1 MRAASKVTRELAYN
15 TFVRPH
21 LEYAS
26 VVWSPWQSYV
36 EETLE
41 KVQRQAARYVCNK
54 YGIISV
60 TNLINDLKW
69 DTLKVRRIKSSLCLM
84 YKIYHGLVN
93 IPLNEYTLQ
102 STITHTR
109 NSHQHKILSILA
121 NKNSFHY
128 SFLPRT
134 IPFWNSLPPNLIDQP
149 SLDDFRNLLNDI
161 DFN

>member
-1 MRAASKVTRELAYN
+1 MEEKVTKANQMLAMIQRNVHVASKIIRELAYN

-26 VVWSPWQSYV
+26 VVWSPWQSYL
-36 EETLE
+36 EDTLE
-41 KVQRQAARYVCNK
+41 KVQCRAAQYVYNK
-54 YGIISV
+54 YSIISV

-69 DTLKVRRIKSSLCLM
+69 DALKVRRIKSSLCIM
-84 YKIYHGLVN
+84 YKIHHALVN

-109 NSHQHKILSILA
+109 NSHQHKILPILA
-121 NKNSFHY
+121 NKNPSQY

-134 IPFWNSLPPNLIDQP
+134 ILSGTVYSLI
-149 SLDDFRNLLNDI
+149 
-161 DFN
+161 